1 MTNLYKDESSEA
13 QAIQAMN
20 LSAATSTAT
29 LPILVRPTHVSFM
42 TEADVFVDMLRMQA
56 GLGLTDADRA
66 KSECPKCNKDVDRLG
81 YHAAFCPSTRSFIH
95 DAVVNE
101 LRDCLR
107 GAGACVL
114 LEPINVLPHTESM
127 EQGTQ
132 SQGGTFRPDLQVTHL
147 DSTGKRYL
155 VDVTTV
161 DVSATVYRA
170 DASKVPGAAAAKA
183 EARKTREYRSKVD
196 GIRTKVLPAAV
207 ELSGRWGDGMVALFK
222 MAVALATKEGRNA
235 NGQFANRWKRRI
247 CLAAKRAM
255 IYQAQ
260 YALRKHLR
268 DEMPGY
274 DDLSDDDRDIQMN
287 DFDSEYV

>member
-1 MTNLYKDESSEA
+1 
-13 QAIQAMN
+13 
-20 LSAATSTAT
+20 
-29 LPILVRPTHVSFM
+29 
-42 TEADVFVDMLRMQA
+42 
-56 GLGLTDADRA
+56 
-66 KSECPKCNKDVDRLG
+66 
-81 YHAAFCPSTRSFIH
+81 
-95 DAVVNE
+95 
-101 LRDCLR
+101 
-107 GAGACVL
+107 
-114 LEPINVLPHTESM
+114 M

-161 DVSATVYRA
+161 DVSAAVYRA